1 MCLSLLEVS
10 VPQSWNLPFT
20 GFELA
25 FLKVPCVDSLVLT
38 IRLNSLV
45 SPDKISKGNLIYIF
59 IVSKKNFFQQSKKF
73 FHYHFT
79 IMEHFHSHGIF
90 CNHGTFLQSRN
101 FPCKQRLK
109 NFIAKKV

>member
-59 IVSKKNFFQQSKKF
+59 IVSKKKNFSAVKKVF
-73 FHYHFT
+73 SLSFH
-79 IMEHFHSHGIF
+79 
-90 CNHGTFLQSRN
+90 NHGTFPQSWNFLQSWN
-101 FPCKQRLK
+101 ISTITELSLQTKT
-109 NFIAKKV
+109 KKFHR